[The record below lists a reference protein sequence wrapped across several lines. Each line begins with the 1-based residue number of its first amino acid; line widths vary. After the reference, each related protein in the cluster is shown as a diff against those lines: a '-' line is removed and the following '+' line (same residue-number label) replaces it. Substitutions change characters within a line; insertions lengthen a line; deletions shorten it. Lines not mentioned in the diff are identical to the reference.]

1 MSVTPE
7 RLAAYADG
15 ELNDADR
22 MVVEAELERSPEL
35 RAQLAAHRT
44 LKARLAAHFAPIAE
58 QPVPE
63 RLIAA
68 VRQAAG
74 GAGVIEFKRPP
85 ADRSSAR
92 SLPRWTWLAAP
103 ALAASV
109 ALAVLVP
116 GSRQTDDYASGE
128 LARAL
133 DRQLV
138 ATQPSTA
145 PVRILLSF
153 RSDDDRYCRA
163 FSAASVAGIACRGGA
178 GWRLQERI
186 EVVGKSAPEYRQ
198 AGSGAEDLMAAVQEM
213 AAGPALDAA
222 EELQART
229 RGWHP
234 E

>member
-15 ELNDADR
+15 ELNAADR
-22 MVVEAELERSPEL
+22 MVVEAELEGSPEL
-35 RAQLAAHRT
+35 RAQLAAHHT
-44 LKARLAAHFAPIAE
+44 LKASLAAHFAPIAE

-63 RLIAA
+63 RLITA
-68 VRQAAG
+68 VRRHASDADI
-74 GAGVIEFKRPP
+74 IEFKRPKS
-85 ADRSSAR
+85 DRSSAS
-92 SLPRWTWLAAP
+92 SLRRWTWLAAP

-109 ALAVLVP
+109 ALAVFVP

-133 DRQLV
+133 DQQLV
-138 ATQPSTA
+138 ATQSSTA

-178 GWRLQERI
+178 GWRLEERI
-186 EVVGKSAPEYRQ
+186 AASGQSAPEYRQ

-213 AAGPALDAA
+213 AAGPALDAV

-229 RGWHP
+229 RGWRP

>member
-1 MSVTPE
+1 MSVTRE
-7 RLAAYADG
+7 QLAAYADG
-15 ELNDADR
+15 ELDDS
-22 MVVEAELERSPEL
+22 VTKEVEAELQRSPGL
-35 RAQLAAHRT
+35 WAQLAAHRT
-44 LKARLAAHFAPIAE
+44 LKARLAAHFASIAE

-63 RLIAA
+63 RLIAT
-68 VRQAAG
+68 VRQQSG
-74 GAGVIEFKRPP
+74 GANLIEFKGPP

-92 SLPRWTWLAAP
+92 SPRRWTWLAAP

-109 ALAVLVP
+109 ALAVFSP

-133 DRQLV
+133 DQQLV

-178 GWRLQERI
+178 GWRLEERI
-186 EVVGKSAPEYRQ
+186 AAGGKSAPEYRP

-222 EELQART
+222 EELRART
-229 RGWHP
+229 RGWRP